1 MQSHNGDRDVNSEV
15 SMAVTNMEDTADV
28 LERVPDV
35 IQPSMVVDFVT
46 NRLQEADFDEICEMG
61 REAMDMRKISNI
73 IIGQLALEVDSRYGE
88 DAIGSFAKEIAL
100 NKKTVSQYRWVARA
114 FPGLTAYNGLSYTH
128 FRLAAGTDKPQE
140 WIDEATKNNWNAAQL
155 KAKIEGRKIASESDY
170 SNIELILLEKDV
182 DTGIILSKTILYQ

>member
-1 MQSHNGDRDVNSEV
+1 
-15 SMAVTNMEDTADV
+15 
-28 LERVPDV
+28 
-35 IQPSMVVDFVT
+35 
-46 NRLQEADFDEICEMG
+46 RLQEADFDEICEMG

-170 SNIELILLEKDV
+170 SN
-182 DTGIILSKTILYQ
+182 